1 MNFKEEEDI
10 NFVETDMNFAE
21 KDKKHIIHP
30 WSDLGSDA
38 ESMIIESG
46 KGIHV
51 FDNEGN
57 RYLDAISGM
66 WCVNLGYGNKEM
78 AKAISDQCVQL
89 AYYTPFGAMTSPP
102 SIQLAHELSQLTPGD
117 LNCFQFTNGGS
128 TAVESAIRFVH
139 YYFNCLGQPEKKHII
154 YRENAYHGSTYLTA
168 SLNGKKCDRSYFDY
182 VTDIVHSTGDPNPY
196 KRPEGMSIEDFCDL
210 KVNELR
216 DKIIEIGPDKV
227 ACFIAEPVMGSGG
240 VIVPPRGYHQKT
252 LDVCREF
259 DVLYIADEV
268 VTAFG
273 RLGHYFASEDVF
285 GMVPDIITVAKG
297 ITSGYQPLGA
307 AIISEKLVNR
317 ISGTSASEKSYYTNG
332 FTYSGH
338 PVTCAAALK
347 YLEIMKRDKIN
358 DHVREVGAY
367 FMKRLETLKEFSI
380 VGDVR
385 GLCLMA
391 CVECV
396 VSDNEEENIAVAQRV
411 DEFCQEK
418 GLIVR
423 PYENLCILS
432 PPLIIDKAGADQIV
446 DILKESIIATMNEKN
461 KENV

>member
-1 MNFKEEEDI
+1 MNLI
-10 NFVETDMNFAE
+10 E
-21 KDKKHIIHP
+21 KDKRHIIHP

-38 ESMIIESG
+38 DSMIIESG
-46 KGIHV
+46 KGVHV

-66 WCVNLGYGNKEM
+66 WCVNLGYGNPEM
-78 AKAISDQCVQL
+78 AKAISDQCLQL
-89 AYYTPFGAMTSPP
+89 TYYTPFGAMTSPP
-102 SIQLAHELSQLTPGD
+102 SIQLANELSKITPGD
-117 LNCFQFTNGGS
+117 LNFFQFTTGGS

-139 YYFNCLGQPEKKHII
+139 YYFNCLGRPEKKHII
-154 YRENAYHGSTYLTA
+154 YRENAYHGSTYLAA

-182 VTDIVHSTGDPNPY
+182 VDDIVHSTSDPNPY
-196 KRPEGMSIEDFCDL
+196 KRPDGMSVEDFCDL
-210 KVNELR
+210 KVSELK
-216 DKIIEIGPDKV
+216 DKILEIGPDKV
-227 ACFIAEPVMGSGG
+227 ACFIAEPIMGSGG
-240 VIVPPRGYHQKT
+240 VIVPPPGYHKKT
-252 LDVCREF
+252 LDICREYE
-259 DVLYIADEV
+259 VLYISDEV

-273 RLGHYFASEDVF
+273 RLGHNFASEDVF
-285 GMVPDIITVAKG
+285 GIVPDIITVAKG

-307 AIISEKLVNR
+307 AIISDKLVNR
-317 ISGTSASEKSYYTNG
+317 ISGEFANENSYFTNG

-347 YLEIMKRDKIN
+347 YLEIMKREKIN
-358 DHVREVGAY
+358 EHVREVGAY
-367 FMKRLETLKEFSI
+367 FMKRLETLTELSI

-385 GLCLMA
+385 GLYLMA

-432 PPLIIDKAGADQIV
+432 PPLITDKAGADQIV
-446 DILKESIIATMNEKN
+446 DILRDSIMSTMAEIG
-461 KENV
+461 

>member
-1 MNFKEEEDI
+1 MNL
-10 NFVETDMNFAE
+10 AG

-30 WSDLGSDA
+30 WSNLGSDA

-46 KGIHV
+46 KGVHV
-51 FDNEGN
+51 FDSEGN
-57 RYLDAISGM
+57 KFLDSISGM
-66 WCVNLGYGNKEM
+66 WCVNLGYGNEEM
-78 AKAISDQCVQL
+78 AQAIADQCVKL

-102 SIQLAHELSQLTPGD
+102 SIQLATELSKLTPGD
-117 LNCFQFTNGGS
+117 LNCFQFTNSGS

-154 YRENAYHGSTYLTA
+154 YRENAYHGSTYLAA
-168 SLNGKKCDRSYFDY
+168 SLNGKKCDRSYFNY
-182 VTDIVHSTGDPNPY
+182 ITDIVHATSDPNPF
-196 KRPEGMSIEDFCDL
+196 KRPQGMSIEDFCDL
-210 KVNELR
+210 RVNELR
-216 DKIIEIGPDKV
+216 DKILEIGPDKV
-227 ACFIAEPVMGSGG
+227 ACFIAEPIMGSGG
-240 VIVPPRGYHQKT
+240 VIVPPPGYHKKT
-252 LDVCREF
+252 LDVCREY
-259 DVLYIADEV
+259 DVLYISDEV

-285 GMVPDIITVAKG
+285 GIVPDIITVAKG
-297 ITSGYQPLGA
+297 ISSGYQPLGA
-307 AIISEKLVNR
+307 AIISQKLVDR
-317 ISGTSASEKSYYTNG
+317 ISGDSASENSYYTNG

-347 YLEIMKRDKIN
+347 YLEIMKRDKLT
-358 DHVREVGAY
+358 DHVLEVGPY
-367 FMKRLETLKEFSI
+367 FMERLQTLRELSV

-385 GLCLMA
+385 GHCLMA

-396 VSDNEEENIAVAQRV
+396 ASDKEDENIAVAQRV

-432 PPLIIDKAGADQIV
+432 PPLIIEKEHADQIV
-446 DILKESIIATMNEKN
+446 DILRDSIASTMDEMGYS
-461 KENV
+461 

>member
-1 MNFKEEEDI
+1 MNLK
-10 NFVETDMNFAE
+10 E
-21 KDKKHIIHP
+21 KDRRHIIHP

-46 KGIHV
+46 RGIHV

-57 RYLDAISGM
+57 RYIDAISGM
-66 WCVNLGYGNKEM
+66 WCVNLGYGDEEM
-78 AKAISDQCVQL
+78 AKAVSDQCVKL
-89 AYYTPFGAMTSPP
+89 AYYTPFGAMTNEP
-102 SIQLAHELSQLTPGD
+102 STRLAYELGKLTPGD
-117 LNCFQFTNGGS
+117 LNCFQFTTGGS

-139 YYFNCLGQPEKKHII
+139 YYFNCLGKHEKKHIV

-168 SLNGKKCDRSYFDY
+168 SLNGKRCDRSYFNYMD
-182 VTDIVHSTGDPNPY
+182 DIVHSISDPNPY
-196 KRPEGMSIEDFCDL
+196 KKPDGMTLEAYCDL
-210 KVNELR
+210 KVSELR
-216 DKIIEIGPDKV
+216 EKILEIGPDRV

-240 VIVPPRGYHQKT
+240 VVVPPPGYHKKT
-252 LDVCREF
+252 LEVCREF
-259 DVLYIADEV
+259 DVLYISDEV

-285 GMVPDIITVAKG
+285 GIVPDIITAAKG

-307 AIISEKLVNR
+307 AIISDRLVDR
-317 ISGTSASEKSYYTNG
+317 ISGASASENSYYTNG

-347 YLEIMKRDKIN
+347 YLEIMKREN
-358 DHVREVGAY
+358 LNEHVREVGAY
-367 FMKRLETLKEFSI
+367 FMERLQTLKEFPI

-385 GLCLMA
+385 GVCLMA

-396 VSDNEEENIAVAQRV
+396 VSDDEAENIAVAQRV
-411 DEFCQEK
+411 DAFCQDK

-432 PPLIIDKAGADQIV
+432 PPLIIDRDGVDRIV
-446 DILKESIIATMNEKN
+446 DIIRDGIVSTMDEIGR
-461 KENV
+461 

>member
-1 MNFKEEEDI
+1 MNYAK
-10 NFVETDMNFAE
+10 

-46 KGIHV
+46 KGVHV

-57 RYLDAISGM
+57 KYLDGISGM

-89 AYYTPFGAMTSPP
+89 AYYTPFGAMSSPP
-102 SIQLAHELSQLTPGD
+102 SIQLASELSELTPGD
-117 LNCFQFTNGGS
+117 LNFFQFTNSGS

-139 YYFNCLGQPEKKHII
+139 YFFNCHGQPEKKHII
-154 YRENAYHGSTYLTA
+154 YRENAYHGSTYLAA
-168 SLNGKKCDRSYFDY
+168 SLNGKQCDRSYFDY
-182 VTDIVHSTGDPNPY
+182 VTDIVHATSDPNPY
-196 KRPEGMSIEDFCDL
+196 KRPGKMSIEEFCDL
-210 KVNELR
+210 KVKELE
-216 DKIIEIGPDKV
+216 DKILEIGPDKV
-227 ACFIAEPVMGSGG
+227 ACFIAEPIMGSGG
-240 VIVPPRGYHQKT
+240 VIVPPPGYHKKT
-252 LDVCREF
+252 LEICREYN
-259 DVLYIADEV
+259 VLYISDEV

-285 GMVPDIITVAKG
+285 GIVPDIITVAKG

-307 AIISEKLVNR
+307 AIISQKLVDQ
-317 ISGTSASEKSYYTNG
+317 ISGDAASENSYYTNG

-347 YLEIMKRDKIN
+347 YLEIMKREKIN
-358 DHVREVGAY
+358 EHVREVGSY
-367 FMKRLETLKEFSI
+367 FMERMNTLKEYSI

-385 GLCLMA
+385 GLCLMG

-396 VSDNEEENIAVAQRV
+396 VSDDEQENIAVAQRV

-432 PPLIIDKAGADQIV
+432 PPLINDKESIDQLV
-446 DILKESIIATMNEKN
+446 DILRDSIISTMNEIG
-461 KENV
+461 

>member
-1 MNFKEEEDI
+1 MEYATEEATLAQI
-10 NFVETDMNFAE
+10 
-21 KDKKHIIHP
+21 DKKHVIHP

-38 ESMIIESG
+38 EPMVIESG

-57 RYLDAISGM
+57 KFIDSISGM

-78 AKAISDQCVQL
+78 ADAIADQCVRL
-89 AYYTPFGAMTSPP
+89 VYYTPFGAMTSPP
-102 SIQLAHELSQLTPGD
+102 SIELAHKLSEMTPGD
-117 LNCFQFTNGGS
+117 LNYFQFTTSGS

-139 YYFNCLGQPEKKHII
+139 YYFNCLDQPEKKHII

-168 SLNGKKCDRSYFDY
+168 SLNGKRCDRSYFNY
-182 VTDIVHSTGDPNPY
+182 ITDIVHAIPDPNPF
-196 KRPEGMSIEDFCDL
+196 KRDAGMSVEDFCDL
-210 KVNELR
+210 RVRELEE
-216 DKIIEIGPDKV
+216 KILALGPDNV

-240 VIVPPRGYHQKT
+240 VIVPPSGYHKRT
-252 LDVCREF
+252 LDVCRKY
-259 DVLYIADEV
+259 DVLYISDEV

-273 RLGHYFASEDVF
+273 RLGHHFASEAVF
-285 GMVPDIITVAKG
+285 DIVPDIITVAKG
-297 ITSGYQPLGA
+297 ISSGYQPLGA
-307 AIISEKLVNR
+307 AIISDTLMAR
-317 ISGTSASEKSYYTNG
+317 ISGESAKPNSYYTNG

-338 PVTCAAALK
+338 PVACAAALK
-347 YLEIMKRDKIN
+347 YLEIMERDNIN
-358 DHVREVGAY
+358 EHVRDVGPY
-367 FMKRLETLKEFSI
+367 FIQRLEALKAFPI

-385 GLCLMA
+385 GVCLMA

-396 VSDNEEENIAVAQRV
+396 VSDDEDENIAVAQRV

-432 PPLIIDKAGADQIV
+432 PPLIIDKTGIDQVV
-446 DILKESIIATMNEKN
+446 DILEDSIIRTMNERD
-461 KENV
+461 KELK

>member
-1 MNFKEEEDI
+1 MLNLK
-10 NFVETDMNFAE
+10 E

-38 ESMIIESG
+38 DSMIIESG
-46 KGIHV
+46 QGIHV
-51 FDNEGN
+51 FDSEGN
-57 RYLDAISGM
+57 QYIDAISGM
-66 WCVNLGYGNKEM
+66 WCVNLGYGNKEL

-89 AYYTPFGAMTSPP
+89 AYYTPFGAMSNSP
-102 SIQLAHELSQLTPGD
+102 SIQLAAELSKITPGD
-117 LNCFQFTNGGS
+117 LNVFQFTNGGS

-139 YYFNCLGQPEKKHII
+139 YYFNCLGQPDKKHII

-182 VTDIVHSTGDPNPY
+182 VNDIVHATSDPNPY
-196 KRPEGMSIEDFCDL
+196 KRPDDMDLEAFCDL
-210 KVNELR
+210 KIKDLEE
-216 DKIIEIGPDKV
+216 KILEIGPDKV
-227 ACFIAEPVMGSGG
+227 ACFVAEPVMGSGG
-240 VIVPPRGYHQKT
+240 VIVPPPGYHKKT
-252 LDVCREF
+252 LDVCRKYN
-259 DVLYIADEV
+259 VLYISDEV

-273 RLGHYFASEDVF
+273 RLGHYFASEEVF
-285 GMVPDIITVAKG
+285 GIVPDIITVAKG

-307 AIISEKLVNR
+307 AIISEKLVNQ
-317 ISGTSASEKSYYTNG
+317 ISGESASENSYFTNG

-347 YLEIMKRDKIN
+347 YLEIMKRDDLNK
-358 DHVREVGAY
+358 HVLEVGSY
-367 FMKRLETLKEFSI
+367 FKERLDTLADYPI

-385 GLCLMA
+385 GMYLMA

-396 VSDNEEENIAVAQRV
+396 VSDKEEENIAVAQRV
-411 DEFCQEK
+411 DAFCQEK

-432 PPLIIDKAGADQIV
+432 PPLIIDKAGADRIV
-446 DILKESIIATMNEKN
+446 DILRDSICATMDEIG
-461 KENV
+461 

>member
-1 MNFKEEEDI
+1 MNLSAENMEYATEEETLAQI
-10 NFVETDMNFAE
+10 
-21 KDKKHIIHP
+21 DKKHVIHP

-38 ESMIIESG
+38 ESMVIESG

-57 RYLDAISGM
+57 KFIDSISGM

-78 AKAISDQCVQL
+78 ADAIADQCVRL
-89 AYYTPFGAMTSPP
+89 VYYTPFGAMASPP
-102 SIQLAHELSQLTPGD
+102 SIELAHKLSELTPGD
-117 LNCFQFTNGGS
+117 LNYFQFTTSGS

-139 YYFNCLGQPEKKHII
+139 YYFNCLDQPEKKHII

-168 SLNGKKCDRSYFDY
+168 SLNGKRCDRSYFNY
-182 VTDIVHSTGDPNPY
+182 ITDIVHSIPDPNPF
-196 KRPEGMSIEDFCDL
+196 KRDAGMSVEDFCDL
-210 KVNELR
+210 RVRELEE
-216 DKIIEIGPDKV
+216 KILELGPDKV

-240 VIVPPRGYHQKT
+240 VIVPPAGYHKRT
-252 LDVCREF
+252 LDVCRKY
-259 DVLYIADEV
+259 DVLYISDEV

-273 RLGHYFASEDVF
+273 RLGHHFASEAVF
-285 GMVPDIITVAKG
+285 DIVPDIITVAKG
-297 ITSGYQPLGA
+297 ISSGYQPLGA
-307 AIISEKLVNR
+307 AIISDKLMTR
-317 ISGTSASEKSYYTNG
+317 ISGESAKPNSYYTNG

-338 PVTCAAALK
+338 PVACAAALK
-347 YLEIMKRDKIN
+347 YLEIMERDNIN
-358 DHVREVGAY
+358 EHVREVGPY
-367 FMKRLETLKEFSI
+367 FIQRLEALKAFPI

-385 GLCLMA
+385 GVCLMA

-396 VSDNEEENIAVAQRV
+396 VSDDEGENIAVAQRV

-432 PPLIIDKAGADQIV
+432 PPLIIDKAGIDQVV
-446 DILKESIIATMNEKN
+446 DILEDSIIRTMNERN
-461 KENV
+461 KESN

>member
-1 MNFKEEEDI
+1 MNLSAENMEYATEEETLAQI
-10 NFVETDMNFAE
+10 
-21 KDKKHIIHP
+21 DKKHVIHP

-38 ESMIIESG
+38 ESMVIESG

-57 RYLDAISGM
+57 KFIDSISGM

-78 AKAISDQCVQL
+78 ADAIADQCVRL
-89 AYYTPFGAMTSPP
+89 VYYTPFGAMASPP
-102 SIQLAHELSQLTPGD
+102 SIELAHKLSELTPGD
-117 LNCFQFTNGGS
+117 LNYFQFTTSGS

-139 YYFNCLGQPEKKHII
+139 YYFNCLDQPEKKHII

-168 SLNGKKCDRSYFDY
+168 SLNGKRCDRSYFNY
-182 VTDIVHSTGDPNPY
+182 ITDIVHSIPDPNPF
-196 KRPEGMSIEDFCDL
+196 KRDAGMSVEDFCDL
-210 KVNELR
+210 RVRELEE
-216 DKIIEIGPDKV
+216 KILELGPDKV

-240 VIVPPRGYHQKT
+240 VIVPPAGYHKRT
-252 LDVCREF
+252 LDVCRKY
-259 DVLYIADEV
+259 DVLYISDEV

-273 RLGHYFASEDVF
+273 RLGHHFASEAVF
-285 GMVPDIITVAKG
+285 DIVPDIITVAKG
-297 ITSGYQPLGA
+297 ISSGYQPLGA
-307 AIISEKLVNR
+307 AIISDKLMTR
-317 ISGTSASEKSYYTNG
+317 ISGESAKPNSYFTNG

-338 PVTCAAALK
+338 PVACAAALK
-347 YLEIMKRDKIN
+347 YLEIMERDNIN
-358 DHVREVGAY
+358 EHVREVGPY
-367 FMKRLETLKEFSI
+367 FIQRLEALKAFPI

-385 GLCLMA
+385 GVCLMA

-396 VSDNEEENIAVAQRV
+396 VSDDEGENIAVAQRV

-432 PPLIIDKAGADQIV
+432 PPLIIDKAGIDQVV
-446 DILKESIIATMNEKN
+446 DILEDSIIRTMNERN
-461 KENV
+461 KESN

>member
-1 MNFKEEEDI
+1 MNL
-10 NFVETDMNFAE
+10 VE
-21 KDKKHIIHP
+21 KDKRHIIHP

-38 ESMIIESG
+38 DPMVIESG

-51 FDNEGN
+51 YDNKGN
-57 RYLDAISGM
+57 KYLDSISGM

-78 AKAISDQCVQL
+78 AQAISDQCVKL
-89 AYYTPFGAMTSPP
+89 AYYTPFGDMANEPAAR
-102 SIQLAHELSQLTPGD
+102 LAHTLSQLTPGD
-117 LNCFQFTNGGS
+117 LNNFQFTNSGS

-139 YYFNCLGQPEKKHII
+139 YYFNCQGQSEKKNII

-168 SLNGKKCDRSYFDY
+168 SLNGKKCDRSYFHY
-182 VTDIVHSTGDPNPY
+182 ITDIVHSISDPNPF
-196 KRPEGMSIEDFCDL
+196 KKPDGMSIEAFCDL
-210 KVNELR
+210 RVSELE
-216 DKIIEIGPDKV
+216 DKIIELGPDKV

-240 VIVPPRGYHQKT
+240 VIVPPPGYHKKT
-252 LDVCREF
+252 LDVCRKYN
-259 DVLYIADEV
+259 VLYISDEV

-285 GMVPDIITVAKG
+285 GIVPDIITVAKG
-297 ITSGYQPLGA
+297 ISSGYQPLGA
-307 AIISEKLVNR
+307 AIISDKLVNR
-317 ISGTSASEKSYYTNG
+317 ISGDAAAENSYYTNG

-347 YLEIMKRDKIN
+347 YLEIMEREKLN
-358 DHVREVGAY
+358 EHVRDVGPY
-367 FMKRLETLKEFSI
+367 FMKRLNDLREFSI

-385 GLCLMA
+385 GVCLMA

-396 VSDNEEENIAVAQRV
+396 VSDNEDENIAVAQRV
-411 DEFCQEK
+411 DEFCQGK

-432 PPLIIDKAGADQIV
+432 PPLIIDKTGVDQIV
-446 DILKESIIATMNEKN
+446 GILRDSIIATMDEMA
-461 KENV
+461 